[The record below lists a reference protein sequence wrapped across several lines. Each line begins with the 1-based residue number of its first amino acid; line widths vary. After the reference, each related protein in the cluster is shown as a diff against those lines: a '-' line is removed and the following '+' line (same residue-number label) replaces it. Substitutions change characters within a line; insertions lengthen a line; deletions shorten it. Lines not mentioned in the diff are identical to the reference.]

1 MAILVTGG
9 AGYIGTHTIIYLLD
23 KGYDIVVIDN
33 LSNSSKDALTQV
45 EKITGKKVIFYRG
58 DIRDDHVLK
67 DIFSQNTI
75 SDVIHF
81 AGLKAVGESV
91 TLPLKY
97 YDNNISGTL
106 CLLNEMLLSNVK
118 SIIFSSSATVYG
130 LPRTL
135 PIKESNPLGQITN
148 PYGRT
153 KIMAEDILKDL
164 TKVIPDFRTTILR
177 YFNPVGAHPSGLIG
191 ENPKGIPNNLFPV
204 ISQTILGRNR
214 SVNIFGS
221 DYATPDGTGIRDYIH
236 VMDLAAGHF
245 SALDKQYEG
254 KNFKVYNLGTGKGYS
269 VLQIINEFEKQI
281 NKEIKIEL
289 CPRREGDIAQC
300 WSSPDLA
307 FEELR
312 WKAQLS
318 LEDMIRD
325 TLNWLN
331 KYPSGY

>member
-1 MAILVTGG
+1 
-9 AGYIGTHTIIYLLD
+9 
-23 KGYDIVVIDN
+23 
-33 LSNSSKDALTQV
+33 SSKDALTQV

-58 DIRDDHVLK
+58 DIRDNHVLK

-281 NKEIKIEL
+281 NKEIK
-289 CPRREGDIAQC
+289 
-300 WSSPDLA
+300 
-307 FEELR
+307 
-312 WKAQLS
+312 
-318 LEDMIRD
+318 
-325 TLNWLN
+325 
-331 KYPSGY
+331 

>member
-1 MAILVTGG
+1 
-9 AGYIGTHTIIYLLD
+9 
-23 KGYDIVVIDN
+23 
-33 LSNSSKDALTQV
+33 SSKDALTQV

>member
-1 MAILVTGG
+1 
-9 AGYIGTHTIIYLLD
+9 
-23 KGYDIVVIDN
+23 VVIDN